1 MVAFFCYL
9 TSKWQDV
16 TLSALLINHFCD
28 GAITE
33 HVSDFTAIACTE
45 VAEKLNIGYE
55 AVSRMERGIVMPT
68 VERLVELAEIFGC
81 EAADL
86 LTQSSNRIEDQS
98 AQIKS
103 LLSILE
109 DSDRVFL
116 LDLITKL
123 VERLKNQ
130 K

>member
-1 MVAFFCYL
+1 MTQMPSKNSQLSKQVGL
-9 TSKWQDV
+9 T
-16 TLSALLINHFCD
+16 
-28 GAITE
+28 
-33 HVSDFTAIACTE
+33 IAKYRQQSGLTQNE

-68 VERLVELAEIFGC
+68 VERLVELAEIFDC

-103 LLSILE
+103 LLSDLGE
-109 DSDRVFL
+109 QDRLLL
-116 LDLITKL
+116 LDIITKL
-123 VERLKNQ
+123 VDRLKTQ
-130 K
+130 Q

>member
-1 MVAFFCYL
+1 MKQMPSKNSQLSKQVGL
-9 TSKWQDV
+9 T
-16 TLSALLINHFCD
+16 
-28 GAITE
+28 
-33 HVSDFTAIACTE
+33 IAKYRQQSGLTQNE

-68 VERLVELAEIFGC
+68 VERLVELAEIFDC

-103 LLSILE
+103 LLSDLGE
-109 DSDRVFL
+109 QDRLLL
-116 LDLITKL
+116 LDIISEL
-123 VERLKNQ
+123 VDRLKTQ
-130 K
+130 Q

>member
-1 MVAFFCYL
+1 MPSKNSQLSKQVGL
-9 TSKWQDV
+9 T
-16 TLSALLINHFCD
+16 
-28 GAITE
+28 
-33 HVSDFTAIACTE
+33 IAKYRQQSGLTQNE

-68 VERLVELAEIFGC
+68 VERLVELAEIFNC

>member
-1 MVAFFCYL
+1 MKQMPSKNYQLSKQVGL
-9 TSKWQDV
+9 T
-16 TLSALLINHFCD
+16 
-28 GAITE
+28 
-33 HVSDFTAIACTE
+33 IAKYRQQSGLTQNE

-68 VERLVELAEIFGC
+68 VERLVELAEIFDC

-103 LLSILE
+103 LLSDLGE
-109 DSDRVFL
+109 QDRLLL
-116 LDLITKL
+116 LDIITKL
-123 VERLKNQ
+123 VDHFKV
-130 K
+130 KS

>member
-1 MVAFFCYL
+1 
-9 TSKWQDV
+9 
-16 TLSALLINHFCD
+16 
-28 GAITE
+28 
-33 HVSDFTAIACTE
+33 
-45 VAEKLNIGYE
+45 
-55 AVSRMERGIVMPT
+55 MPT
-68 VERLVELAEIFGC
+68 VERLVELAEIFNC

-116 LDLITKL
+116 LDLIARKQPIT
-123 VERLKNQ
+123 
-130 K
+130 

>member
-1 MVAFFCYL
+1 MKQMPSKNSQLSKQVGL
-9 TSKWQDV
+9 T
-16 TLSALLINHFCD
+16 
-28 GAITE
+28 
-33 HVSDFTAIACTE
+33 IAKYRQQSGLTQNE

-68 VERLVELAEIFGC
+68 VERLVELAEIFDC

-103 LLSILE
+103 LLSDLGE
-109 DSDRVFL
+109 QDRLLL
-116 LDLITKL
+116 LDIITKL
-123 VERLKNQ
+123 VDRLKTQ
-130 K
+130 Q

>member
-1 MVAFFCYL
+1 
-9 TSKWQDV
+9 
-16 TLSALLINHFCD
+16 
-28 GAITE
+28 
-33 HVSDFTAIACTE
+33 
-45 VAEKLNIGYE
+45 
-55 AVSRMERGIVMPT
+55 MPT
-68 VERLVELAEIFGC
+68 VERLVELAEIFNC

>member
-1 MVAFFCYL
+1 MKQMPSKNSQLSKQVGL
-9 TSKWQDV
+9 T
-16 TLSALLINHFCD
+16 
-28 GAITE
+28 
-33 HVSDFTAIACTE
+33 IAKYRQQSGLTQNE

-68 VERLVELAEIFGC
+68 VERLVELAEIFDC

-103 LLSILE
+103 LLSDLGE
-109 DSDRVFL
+109 QDRLLL
-116 LDLITKL
+116 LDIITKL
-123 VERLKNQ
+123 VDHFKV
-130 K
+130 KS

>member
-1 MVAFFCYL
+1 MKQMPSKNYQLSKQVGL
-9 TSKWQDV
+9 T
-16 TLSALLINHFCD
+16 
-28 GAITE
+28 
-33 HVSDFTAIACTE
+33 IAKYRQQSGLTQNE

-68 VERLVELAEIFGC
+68 VERLVELAEIFNC

>member
-1 MVAFFCYL
+1 MGL
-9 TSKWQDV
+9 T
-16 TLSALLINHFCD
+16 
-28 GAITE
+28 
-33 HVSDFTAIACTE
+33 IAKYRQQSGLTQNE

-68 VERLVELAEIFGC
+68 VERLVELAEIFDC

-103 LLSILE
+103 LLSDLGE
-109 DSDRVFL
+109 QDRLLL
-116 LDLITKL
+116 LDIITKL
-123 VERLKNQ
+123 VDRLKTQ
-130 K
+130 Q

>member
-1 MVAFFCYL
+1 MKQMPSKNSQLSKQVGL
-9 TSKWQDV
+9 T
-16 TLSALLINHFCD
+16 
-28 GAITE
+28 
-33 HVSDFTAIACTE
+33 IAKYRQQSGLTQNE

-68 VERLVELAEIFGC
+68 VERLVELAEIFDC

-103 LLSILE
+103 LLSDLGE
-109 DSDRVFL
+109 QDRLLL
-116 LDLITKL
+116 LDIITKL
-123 VERLKNQ
+123 VNRFKMKQ
-130 K
+130 

>member
-1 MVAFFCYL
+1 MKQMPSKNSQLSKQVGLSIAKYRQQSGL
-9 TSKWQDV
+9 TQ
-16 TLSALLINHFCD
+16 N
-28 GAITE
+28 
-33 HVSDFTAIACTE
+33 E

-68 VERLVELAEIFGC
+68 VERLVELAEIFDC

-103 LLSILE
+103 LLSDLGE
-109 DSDRVFL
+109 QDRLLL
-116 LDLITKL
+116 LDIITKL
-123 VERLKNQ
+123 VDRLKTQ
-130 K
+130 Q

>member
-1 MVAFFCYL
+1 MKQMPSKNYQLSKQVGL
-9 TSKWQDV
+9 T
-16 TLSALLINHFCD
+16 
-28 GAITE
+28 
-33 HVSDFTAIACTE
+33 IAKYRQQSGLTQNE

-68 VERLVELAEIFGC
+68 VERLVELAEIFDC

-86 LTQSSNRIEDQS
+86 LPQSSNRIEDQS

>member
-1 MVAFFCYL
+1 MKQMPSKNSQLSKQVGQTIAKYRQQSGL
-9 TSKWQDV
+9 TQ
-16 TLSALLINHFCD
+16 N
-28 GAITE
+28 
-33 HVSDFTAIACTE
+33 E

-68 VERLVELAEIFGC
+68 VERLVELAEIFDC

-103 LLSILE
+103 LLSDLGE
-109 DSDRVFL
+109 QDRLLL
-116 LDLITKL
+116 LDIITKL
-123 VERLKNQ
+123 VDRLKTQ
-130 K
+130 Q

>member
-1 MVAFFCYL
+1 MPSKNSQLSKQVGL
-9 TSKWQDV
+9 T
-16 TLSALLINHFCD
+16 
-28 GAITE
+28 
-33 HVSDFTAIACTE
+33 IAKYRQQSGLTQNE

-68 VERLVELAEIFGC
+68 VERLVELAEIFDC

-103 LLSILE
+103 LLSDLGE
-109 DSDRVFL
+109 QDRLLL
-116 LDLITKL
+116 LDIITKL
-123 VERLKNQ
+123 VNRFKMKQ
-130 K
+130 

>member
-1 MVAFFCYL
+1 MKQMPSKNSQLSKQVGL
-9 TSKWQDV
+9 T
-16 TLSALLINHFCD
+16 
-28 GAITE
+28 
-33 HVSDFTAIACTE
+33 IAKYRQQSGLTQNE

-68 VERLVELAEIFGC
+68 VERLVELAEIFDC

-103 LLSILE
+103 LLSVLGE
-109 DSDRVFL
+109 QDRLLL
-116 LDLITKL
+116 LDIITKL
-123 VERLKNQ
+123 VDRLKTQ
-130 K
+130 Q

>member
-1 MVAFFCYL
+1 MKQMPSKNSQLSKQVGL
-9 TSKWQDV
+9 T
-16 TLSALLINHFCD
+16 
-28 GAITE
+28 
-33 HVSDFTAIACTE
+33 IAKYRQQSGLTQNE

-68 VERLVELAEIFGC
+68 VERLVELAEIFNC

-103 LLSILE
+103 LLSDLGE
-109 DSDRVFL
+109 QDRLLL
-116 LDLITKL
+116 LDIITKL
-123 VERLKNQ
+123 VDHFKV
-130 K
+130 KS

>member
-1 MVAFFCYL
+1 MKQMPSKNYQLSKQVGL
-9 TSKWQDV
+9 T
-16 TLSALLINHFCD
+16 
-28 GAITE
+28 
-33 HVSDFTAIACTE
+33 IAKYRQQSGLTQNE

-55 AVSRMERGIVMPT
+55 AVSRLERGIVMPT
-68 VERLVELAEIFGC
+68 VERLVELAEIFNC

>member
-1 MVAFFCYL
+1 MKQMPSKNYQLSKQVGL
-9 TSKWQDV
+9 T
-16 TLSALLINHFCD
+16 
-28 GAITE
+28 
-33 HVSDFTAIACTE
+33 IAKYRQQSGLTQNE

-68 VERLVELAEIFGC
+68 VERLVELAEIFNC

-103 LLSILE
+103 LLSDLGE
-109 DSDRVFL
+109 QDRLLL
-116 LDLITKL
+116 LDIITKL
-123 VERLKNQ
+123 VNRFKMKQ
-130 K
+130 

>member
-1 MVAFFCYL
+1 MKQMPSKNSQLSKQVGL
-9 TSKWQDV
+9 T
-16 TLSALLINHFCD
+16 
-28 GAITE
+28 
-33 HVSDFTAIACTE
+33 IAKYRQQSGLTQNE

-68 VERLVELAEIFGC
+68 VERLVELAEIFNC

-103 LLSILE
+103 LLSDLGE
-109 DSDRVFL
+109 QDRLLL
-116 LDLITKL
+116 LDIITKL
-123 VERLKNQ
+123 VDRLKTQ
-130 K
+130 Q

>member
-1 MVAFFCYL
+1 MKQMPSKNSQLSKQVGL
-9 TSKWQDV
+9 T
-16 TLSALLINHFCD
+16 
-28 GAITE
+28 
-33 HVSDFTAIACTE
+33 IAKYRQQSGLTRNE

-68 VERLVELAEIFGC
+68 VERLVELAEIFDC

>member
-1 MVAFFCYL
+1 MKQMPSKNSQLSKQVGL
-9 TSKWQDV
+9 T
-16 TLSALLINHFCD
+16 
-28 GAITE
+28 
-33 HVSDFTAIACTE
+33 IAKYRQQSGLTQNA

-68 VERLVELAEIFGC
+68 VERLVELAEIFDC

-103 LLSILE
+103 LLSDLGE
-109 DSDRVFL
+109 QDRLLL
-116 LDLITKL
+116 LDIITKL
-123 VERLKNQ
+123 VDHFKV
-130 K
+130 KS

>member
-1 MVAFFCYL
+1 MKQMPSKNYQLSKQVGL
-9 TSKWQDV
+9 T
-16 TLSALLINHFCD
+16 
-28 GAITE
+28 
-33 HVSDFTAIACTE
+33 IAKYRQQSGLTQNE

-68 VERLVELAEIFGC
+68 VERLVELAEIFDC

-103 LLSILE
+103 LLSDLGE
-109 DSDRVFL
+109 QDRLLL
-116 LDLITKL
+116 LDIITKL
-123 VERLKNQ
+123 VDRLKTQ
-130 K
+130 Q